1 MTDRS
6 IHLDVAQTPG
16 ENATRLASQPAQ
28 SLAETMVNHVL
39 NEFIAA
45 HSTTSFA
52 EGREDTP
59 VPYQGWY
66 WRRVDFFGRITIADG
81 DGQVAIC
88 ESNKWGYPERSL
100 TDAEREHFLALVWEA
115 YIASRQG
122 GRLDLIRQA
131 TREALER
138 AGQYIAQMSGPFE
151 GAAGD

>member
-6 IHLDVAQTPG
+6 IHLDIAQTPG
-16 ENATRLASQPAQ
+16 ENAARLASQPAQ

-45 HSTTSFA
+45 HNTTSFD
-52 EGREDTP
+52 GCFGQDTP

-66 WRRVDFFGRITIADG
+66 WRSVDFFGRITIADG

-100 TDAEREHFLALVWEA
+100 TDAERDHFLALVWEA
-115 YIASRQG
+115 YIVSQQG

-131 TREALER
+131 TREALKR
-138 AGQYIAQMSGPFE
+138 AGQYIAQLSGPFE
-151 GAAGD
+151 GGDW

>member
-6 IHLDVAQTPG
+6 IHLDIAQTPG

-39 NEFIAA
+39 NEFIAG

-66 WRRVDFFGRITIADG
+66 WRSVNFFGRITIADTG
-81 DGQVAIC
+81 IGMHEEDIPHLFQPFYQIDSGLTRKHEGTGLGLSICKKIVELMGGSIEVASQWGQGSTFTVRL
-88 ESNKWGYPERSL
+88 P
-100 TDAEREHFLALVWEA
+100 
-115 YIASRQG
+115 RQSG
-122 GRLDLIRQA
+122 GKA
-131 TREALER
+131 
-138 AGQYIAQMSGPFE
+138 
-151 GAAGD
+151 

>member
-6 IHLDVAQTPG
+6 IHLDIAQTPD
-16 ENATRLASQPAQ
+16 ENAARLASQLAQ

-39 NEFIAA
+39 NEFIAG

-66 WRRVDFFGRITIADG
+66 WRSVNFFGRITIADG
-81 DGQVAIC
+81 GGQVAIC

-100 TDAEREHFLALVWEA
+100 TDAERDHFLVLVWGA

-138 AGQYIAQMSGPFE
+138 AGQYIAQLSGPVE
-151 GAAGD
+151 GGDW

>member
-1 MTDRS
+1 MSREIRLDIRLSPAENVRS
-6 IHLDVAQTPG
+6 LQEVSAED
-16 ENATRLASQPAQ
+16 
-28 SLAETMVNHVL
+28 LAETMVNHVL

-66 WRRVDFFGRITIADG
+66 WRHVDLFGRITIADG

-100 TDAEREHFLALVWEA
+100 TDAERDHFLALVWEA
-115 YIASRQG
+115 YIASQQG

-138 AGQYIAQMSGPFE
+138 AGQYIAQLSGPFE
-151 GAAGD
+151 GGGW

>member
-6 IHLDVAQTPG
+6 IHLDIAQTPG
-16 ENATRLASQPAQ
+16 ENATRLANQPAQ

-59 VPYQGWY
+59 VPYHGWY
-66 WRRVDFFGRITIADG
+66 WRRVDFFGRITIADDG
-81 DGQVAIC
+81 GQVAIC
-88 ESNKWGYPERSL
+88 GLSGATCCSRSL
-100 TDAEREHFLALVWEA
+100 TDAERDHFLALVWEA
-115 YIASRQG
+115 YIVSQQG

-131 TREALER
+131 TRKALKR
-138 AGQYIAQMSGPFE
+138 AGRYIARLSGPFE
-151 GAAGD
+151 GGDDW